1 MHAWE
6 SIQKTVDYIENNI
19 GDEIHLEKLA
29 EVANLSYFYF
39 HRLFARL
46 VKRPVQE
53 YIKLR
58 RLARAVESV
67 RDTDKKILDIA
78 VEFGFNSHETF
89 TRAFKDA
96 YGFTPTEYRDKPVLL
111 NSFNKP
117 DLLLGYVTVDEGVPL
132 VSDGMVLEMNR
143 RTLDEPIHFVGIR
156 DFVRMDWYRPDG
168 KVTGVDDPGMT
179 WARFHE
185 IKHNIEGVQGGRE
198 LGVSYGGAPEGHFSY
213 FAGKEALL
221 ETPENT
227 HGDFVPWTLHAAKYV
242 VCGFEA
248 EDFEQLV
255 TNAIYKAG
263 EFAMTWMKKHNITC
277 QHFLPEMYFPHK
289 TDVTYMEM
297 WYPISKE
304 SQEGKSE

>member
-19 GDEIHLEKLA
+19 GEEIHLEKLA

-39 HRLFARL
+39 HRLFAQL

-67 RDTDKKILDIA
+67 KDKNKKILDIA
-78 VEFGFNSHETF
+78 VAFGFNSHETF

-96 YGFTPTEYRDKPVLL
+96 YGFTPTEYRDNPVGL

-117 DLLLGYVTVDEGVPL
+117 DLLLGYVMVDEGVPL

-143 RTLDEPIHFVGIR
+143 RTLDEPIHFVGVR
-156 DFVRMDWYRPDG
+156 DFVRLDWYRPNG
-168 KVTGVDDPGMT
+168 KVTGVDDPGAT

-185 IKHNIEGVQGGRE
+185 IKHNIEGVPSGRE

-213 FAGKEALL
+213 FAGKEAS
-221 ETPENT
+221 PESA
-227 HGDFVPWTLHAAKYV
+227 HGDFIPWTLHSAKYV

-248 EDFEQLV
+248 DSFEDLV
-255 TNAIYKAG
+255 TNAIYKANT
-263 EFAMTWMKKHNITC
+263 FIRVWMTKHNIAYYNSMSE
-277 QHFLPEMYFPHK
+277 LYFPNK
-289 TDVTYMEM
+289 TDVNYMEI
-297 WYPISKE
+297 WYPINEE
-304 SQEGKSE
+304 SQEEK